1 MCVLY
6 VRMCGARLYVCEGST
21 VCVLYVWREAAVMKT
36 LHSVCVLYVWREA
49 VCVQVMCSGT
59 ATLHYMYV
67 AYTEC
72 VCVRMLQ
79 ESAGQGGS
87 CVYRWTCIVCVQ
99 GWWDIAPKTESVCG
113 DTRVGVEGA
122 DSKVCWTE
130 VEG

>member
-1 MCVLY
+1 
-6 VRMCGARLYVCEGST
+6 
-21 VCVLYVWREAAVMKT
+21 MKT
-36 LHSVCVLYVWREA
+36 LHSVCAVHMCGGRLYVCRSCA
-49 VCVQVMCSGT
+49 VVQQLSNIRT
-59 ATLHYMYV
+59 YV

-72 VCVRMLQ
+72 VCVYMLQ

-99 GWWDIAPKTESVCG
+99 GWWHIAPKTKSVCG